1 MNVLVQRR
9 ALRRATSALAVTALA
24 VGVSV
29 IGTAPASAAA
39 GTTDRRAFGVRAE
52 VAGVVAIPP
61 TPLCK
66 LQTTADPDCKKSVLS
81 VDEPGVLTTGVL
93 NAETNATTNPLQAN
107 SRASATDVNALA
119 GTLQATL
126 IESMCTAD
134 ANRLTGRTTLAGATS
149 NVPGVGPIALNPA
162 PNTVLIDELG
172 LRIVLNEQIVSP
184 NGEQIIVNAVHI
196 TFTDPAGLTPKTE
209 IIIASSQCSFHPA
222 AAPPPA
228 GTGFLEICKKADNS
242 NGKVTGRFTFRFDG
256 RQVRV
261 PVGGCSG
268 PIEVTAGKLRVKE
281 MAKDGTRISA
291 CSTRPTNRLVR
302 CVPANRLAVVRIVE
316 GGVANETVLTI
327 TNRKRSDTST
337 GAIKVCK
344 IAGNGVKVGRNFTFR
359 VGTKSLSVPAG
370 PANQGGFCKVAHGFT
385 RGTKVKVTEAASSGT
400 RVSKITVRPTDRKVS
415 ASTANRTAT
424 VRVGKNFTVVSFTN
438 TAR

>member
-39 GTTDRRAFGVRAE
+39 GTTDRRAFGVSANGL
-52 VAGVVAIPP
+52 VDIAP
-61 TPLCK
+61 TPNCPLE
-66 LQTTADPDCKKSVLS
+66 TTAGDCDKSALAIN
-81 VDEPGVLTTGVL
+81 EAGVLTTGVL
-93 NAETNATTNPLQAN
+93 NAETHATTNPLQAN
-107 SRASATDVNALA
+107 SRASADDVNALG
-119 GTLQATL
+119 GTVTATL
-126 IESMCTAD
+126 IESTCTAD
-134 ANRLTGRTTLAGATS
+134 ANGLTGNTNLVDASVLGTPVAVA
-149 NVPGVGPIALNPA
+149 PPA
-162 PNTVLIDELG
+162 PNTVLVDTPL
-172 LRIVLNEQIVSP
+172 LRITLNQQRVSP
-184 NGEQIIVNAVHI
+184 NGEQIIVTAVRIQTFDPI
-196 TFTDPAGLTPKTE
+196 TGLLDQD
-209 IIIASSQCSFHPA
+209 IRIAESQCSFHPA

-261 PVGGCSG
+261 PVGSCSG
-268 PIEVTAGKLRVKE
+268 PIEVTAGNLRVKE

>member
-39 GTTDRRAFGVRAE
+39 GTTDRRAFGVSANGLVDIAPTPNCPRETTAP
-52 VAGVVAIPP
+52 GVCEKSAVAIN
-61 TPLCK
+61 
-66 LQTTADPDCKKSVLS
+66 Q
-81 VDEPGVLTTGVL
+81 PGVLTTGVL
-93 NAETNATTNPLQAN
+93 NAKTRATTNPLQAK
-107 SRASATDVNALA
+107 SRASAADVNALG
-119 GTLQATL
+119 GTVTATL

-134 ANRLTGRTTLAGATS
+134 ANGLTGNTTLVGA
-149 NVPGVGPIALNPA
+149 NVPGVVGPIAVNPD
-162 PNTVLIDELG
+162 PNTRVVDTPL
-172 LRIVLNEQIVSP
+172 LRITLNQQRKSP
-184 NGEQIIVNAVHI
+184 NGEQIIVTAVRIQTFDPI
-196 TFTDPAGLTPKTE
+196 TGLLVQD
-209 IIIASSQCSFHPA
+209 IRIAESQCSFHPA

-268 PIEVTAGKLRVKE
+268 PIKVTAGNLRVRE
-281 MAKDGTRISA
+281 VAQDGTRISA

-302 CVPANRLAVVRIVE
+302 CVPAKRLAVVRIAE
-316 GGVANETVLTI
+316 GGVRSETVLNI

-438 TAR
+438 TAT